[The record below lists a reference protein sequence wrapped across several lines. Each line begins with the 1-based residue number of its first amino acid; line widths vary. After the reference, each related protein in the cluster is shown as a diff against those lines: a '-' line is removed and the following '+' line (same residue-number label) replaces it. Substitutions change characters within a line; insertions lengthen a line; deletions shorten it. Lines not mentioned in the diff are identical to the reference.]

1 VIELVL
7 RIVFS
12 LAIVFGLMWV
22 LARVVKKP
30 LTGRHSGA
38 ALDVLSRTQLSRGTS
53 VALIRVVDRA
63 LIVGVTEGQVTL
75 LGETDLG
82 AVERQLAG
90 PGQRRNRITL
100 PEHVKPGEDLSGDGA
115 EESVVVERPLDG
127 AAVSG
132 RTWSQTLNF
141 LRERTVRR

>member
-1 VIELVL
+1 MIELVL

-12 LAIVFGLMWV
+12 LGIVFGLMWA

-38 ALDVLSRTQLSRGTS
+38 ALDVLSRTQLSRSSS

-90 PGQRRNRITL
+90 PAERRNRITL
-100 PEHVKPGEDLSGDGA
+100 PEHVKPGEDLSGEGA
-115 EESVVVERPLDG
+115 EESVIVERPADG
-127 AAVSG
+127 PSAASG
-132 RTWSQTLNF
+132 RTWLNG

>member
-1 VIELVL
+1 MIELVL

-63 LIVGVTEGQVTL
+63 LIVGVTESQVTL

-90 PGQRRNRITL
+90 PAQRRNRITL

-115 EESVVVERPLDG
+115 EESVVVERPMDD
-127 AAVSG
+127 AVASG
-132 RTWSQTLNF
+132 RTWLNL

>member
-1 VIELVL
+1 MLELVL
-7 RIVFS
+7 RITFS
-12 LAIVFGLMWV
+12 LAIVFGLMWG
-22 LARVVKKP
+22 LARVLKKP

-38 ALDVLSRTQLSRGTS
+38 ALDVLSRAQLSRGSS

-75 LGETDLG
+75 LGETDLA

-90 PGQRRNRITL
+90 PLEKRNRITL
-100 PEHVKPGEDLSGDGA
+100 PEHVRPGEDLSGEGA
-115 EESVVVERPLDG
+115 EDSVIVERPSDGG
-127 AAVSG
+127 AASG
-132 RTWSQTLNF
+132 RTWAQTLNF